1 MSEST
6 QMQDVLA
13 RITNESSQVTTTTK
27 VSMIKQRNIVK
38 PQKIC
43 PKNIKKTTIVGN
55 DNECDFDGEW
65 ETVSSCLDSIFS
77 NSNQTNFESSFRCL
91 EKLCKKTENLVLINE
106 KLKSSLTNFVDE
118 MFVKELKERF
128 DLERLSN
135 IWIDLKRIV
144 LLISSMFVIYE
155 KKILSPLTIKDVVFE
170 IVRNKIHENDDII
183 NNVCYGIS
191 NFFYSQ
197 RKAMIEKD
205 EDYLIKF
212 DLIKEYKEILIVFD
226 IQNTYMNVSSENVE
240 RFYSEFKLDD
250 KDINFL
256 KSIKEVLRKE
266 KEILNDLSE
275 ELQNNRFMIIFNKL
289 YIDQL
294 LKSIDM
300 YLNQIYEEDN
310 YIENMQLLSNLVSI
324 TKNKDLINLLIEK

>member
-1 MSEST
+1 M
-6 QMQDVLA
+6 
-13 RITNESSQVTTTTK
+13 
-27 VSMIKQRNIVK
+27 
-38 PQKIC
+38 
-43 PKNIKKTTIVGN
+43 
-55 DNECDFDGEW
+55 
-65 ETVSSCLDSIFS
+65 
-77 NSNQTNFESSFRCL
+77 
-91 EKLCKKTENLVLINE
+91 LINE
-106 KLKSSLTNFVDE
+106 KSKSSLRHFVDE

-256 KSIKEVLRKE
+256 
-266 KEILNDLSE
+266 
-275 ELQNNRFMIIFNKL
+275 NRMMT
-289 YIDQL
+289 
-294 LKSIDM
+294 LKIA
-300 YLNQIYEEDN
+300 
-310 YIENMQLLSNLVSI
+310 
-324 TKNKDLINLLIEK
+324 

>member
-1 MSEST
+1 MNLNVNLKMLLINSLFWKKFEVKVFSANTASINVWYKERNKDST
-6 QMQDVLA
+6 GY
-13 RITNESSQVTTTTK
+13 NSFP
-27 VSMIKQRNIVK
+27 N
-38 PQKIC
+38 
-43 PKNIKKTTIVGN
+43 GW
-55 DNECDFDGEW
+55 GE
-65 ETVSSCLDSIFS
+65 DSISFKILLLS
-77 NSNQTNFESSFRCL
+77 AIAKKLVGSVDNNFVENKPFWTTGAIVSLAFAKGFICFNRRSPNGSNQTNFESSFRCL

-106 KLKSSLTNFVDE
+106 KSKSSLRHFVDE

-155 KKILSPLTIKDVVFE
+155 KKFLSPLTIKDVVFE

-212 DLIKEYKEILIVFD
+212 DLIKEFKEILIVFD
-226 IQNTYMNVSSENVE
+226 I
-240 RFYSEFKLDD
+240 
-250 KDINFL
+250 
-256 KSIKEVLRKE
+256 
-266 KEILNDLSE
+266 
-275 ELQNNRFMIIFNKL
+275 
-289 YIDQL
+289 
-294 LKSIDM
+294 
-300 YLNQIYEEDN
+300 
-310 YIENMQLLSNLVSI
+310 
-324 TKNKDLINLLIEK
+324 